1 MKRLLLVG
9 ILVALLAVAAALAW
23 NTASRDRQ
31 YRRLIEAGDGALTSG
46 QTFLA
51 IESFSGAIALKP
63 ASMLGYLKRGET
75 YRRHGDLAAAVR
87 DLRKASVLDRAATR
101 PLEQLGD
108 VHFAQGQFARAADR
122 YQAYLRLDDRSPRL
136 LYKRGLAL
144 YANGNAAAAVTP
156 LRQAVHL
163 DERFAE
169 GYYLLGICLRAQWQ
183 QPEALW
189 ALQRAVRLAPGLM
202 PARETLADL
211 FNDLNRQS
219 DRIEQLDALA
229 ALEPDRT
236 DRYVAL
242 AMARAESG
250 RTDMA
255 ALVLRRAAERRPDDM
270 RVYTAIA
277 TVWLRIAAAQNDPGA
292 LARALDAT
300 RTIIAHGEPTPADLL
315 LHGRALLLSGNA
327 AGALPALRAAIAQLP
342 VDPAAY
348 EALATAAESADRL
361 LEAKDALER
370 LRLLARDERADAA
383 LCGRIAALA
392 LRLKDPGD
400 AVRWLDRAVR
410 ATPHDAALL
419 PRLAEAQLAS
429 GAPDLARETVERAV
443 AAGISSP
450 TLQHVTAQLAKG
462 GFAADRRP

>member
-9 ILVALLAVAAALAW
+9 TLVALLAVAAALAW

-31 YRRLIEAGDGALTSG
+31 YRRLIEAGDGALASG

-87 DLRKASVLDRAATR
+87 DLRKASVLDRTATR

-136 LYKRGLAL
+136 LYKRALAL
-144 YANGNAAAAVTP
+144 YAHGDAAAATAP

-163 DERFAE
+163 NDRFAE
-169 GYYLLGICLRAQWQ
+169 GYYLLGVCLRAQQQ

-219 DRIEQLDALA
+219 DRIEQLEALA

-242 AMARAESG
+242 AMARAETG
-250 RTDMA
+250 RTNMA
-255 ALVLRRAAERRPDDM
+255 ALVLGRAAERRPDDM
-270 RVYTAIA
+270 RVYTALA
-277 TVWLRIAAAQNDPGA
+277 TVWLRIAEGQDDTGA

-300 RTIIAHGEPTPADLL
+300 RTIMAHGEPTPGDLL
-315 LHGRALLLSGNA
+315 LHGRALLLSGDA
-327 AGALPALRAAIAQLP
+327 AGALPVLREATAQLP
-342 VDPAAY
+342 VDPLAY
-348 EALATAAESADRL
+348 ETLATAAERADRL
-361 LEAKDALER
+361 PEAKDALER
-370 LRLLARDERADAA
+370 VRVLARDARAEAA
-383 LCGRIAALA
+383 VCARIAGLA
-392 LRLKDPGD
+392 LQLKDPADALRWLERAMRVAPGD
-400 AVRWLDRAVR
+400 A
-410 ATPHDAALL
+410 TLL

-429 GAPDLARETVERAV
+429 GAPALARETVERAI

-450 TLQHVTAQLAKG
+450 TLQQVSAQLPK
-462 GFAADRRP
+462 R

>member
-1 MKRLLLVG
+1 MKRLVLVG
-9 ILVALLAVAAALAW
+9 TLVALLAVAAALAW

-46 QTFLA
+46 ETFLA

-63 ASMLGYLKRGET
+63 GSMLGYLKRGET
-75 YRRHGDLAAAVR
+75 YRRHGDLPGAVR
-87 DLRKASVLDRAATR
+87 DLRKASVLDRTATR

-122 YQAYLRLDDRSPRL
+122 YQAYVRLDDRSPRV
-136 LYKRGLAL
+136 LYKRALAL
-144 YANGNAAAAVTP
+144 YADGNPAAALGP

-163 DERFAE
+163 NDRFAE
-169 GYYLLGICLRAQWQ
+169 GYYLLGVCLRAQRQ

-202 PARETLADL
+202 PARETLAAL
-211 FNDLNRQS
+211 FDDLNRQS
-219 DRIEQLDALA
+219 DRIEQLEALA

-242 AMARAESG
+242 AMARAETG
-250 RTDMA
+250 RTSMA
-255 ALVLRRAAERRPDDM
+255 ALVLGRAAERRPEDM
-270 RVYTAIA
+270 RVYTALA
-277 TVWLRIAAAQNDPGA
+277 TVWLRIAQEQDDPAA

-300 RTIIAHGEPTPADLL
+300 RTILGHGEPTPADLL
-315 LHGRALLLSGNA
+315 LHGRALLLSGDA
-327 AGALPALRAAIAQLP
+327 AGALPMLRAATAQLP
-342 VDPAAY
+342 VDPLALDT
-348 EALATAAESADRL
+348 LATAAERAERL
-361 LEAKDALER
+361 PEAKDALER
-370 LRLLARDERADAA
+370 LRTLARDERGQAA
-383 LCGRIAALA
+383 ICARVASIA

-400 AVRWLDRAVR
+400 AVRWLERALQ
-410 ATPHDAALL
+410 ATPRDATLL

-429 GAPDLARETVERAV
+429 GAPALARETVARAE

-450 TLQHVTAQLAKG
+450 TLVQVSAQLAK
-462 GFAADRRP
+462 R

>member
-9 ILVALLAVAAALAW
+9 TLVALLAVAAALAW

-122 YQAYLRLDDRSPRL
+122 YQAYLRLDDRSPRV
-136 LYKRGLAL
+136 LYKRALAL

-169 GYYLLGICLRAQWQ
+169 GYYLLGICLRAQRQ

-250 RTDMA
+250 RTNMA
-255 ALVLRRAAERRPDDM
+255 ALVLGRAAERRPGDM

-277 TVWLRIAAAQNDPGA
+277 TVWLRIAGAQDDPGA

-315 LHGRALLLSGNA
+315 LHGRALLLSGDA

-370 LRLLARDERADAA
+370 LRMLARDERADAA
-383 LCGRIAALA
+383 VCGRIAALA

-400 AVRWLDRAVR
+400 AVRWLERAAR
-410 ATPHDAALL
+410 ATPRDTTIL

-443 AAGISSP
+443 AAGVSSP
-450 TLQHVTAQLAKG
+450 TLQHIATQLARRR
-462 GFAADRRP
+462 FATDRRP